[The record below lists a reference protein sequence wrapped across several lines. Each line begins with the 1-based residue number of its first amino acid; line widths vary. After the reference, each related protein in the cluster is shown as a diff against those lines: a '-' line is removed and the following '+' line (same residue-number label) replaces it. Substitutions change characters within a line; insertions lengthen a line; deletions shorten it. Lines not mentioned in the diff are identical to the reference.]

1 MEEEIEIKLSG
12 DKYIAEFRK
21 MYFND
26 PIVGSIMLAITKT
39 LQSVEWKVH
48 NDPKG
53 ALQKSLDN
61 VNWSEKL
68 EEILMFLVYGF
79 SLFEIV
85 LGEEDGIVV
94 WKAMHTRPQDTI
106 QKWHNDKHG
115 KLISVTQQVWGSA
128 ADVEDGTDNAFTEFG
143 TAEIKIAK
151 CLHFASNKTANRPTG
166 ISLLRNAY
174 RSWYYKTNFEKLE
187 AIGIERDLTGLP
199 VLTPDEDAVL
209 LDQDGNLNALGMWA
223 WQTVRG
229 VKRNEQEGLVL
240 QPGWTFELQG
250 SPGARQFDTGDVI
263 GRYDAKI
270 AMSVL
275 AQFLLLGIQNDSGS
289 FALASVQSE
298 LFNKAVEGF
307 AKMIANVVNHQF
319 IGARGL
325 SLLNDYPKDKPAY
338 IEPVGA
344 SKLNMND
351 MATFLGRLFKFNV
364 ITPDDKLE
372 DHVRKMTGLPE
383 RDETTARLVQ
393 NVNDKLGH
401 TDTQGDL
408 DAIEVKVE
416 EKIEVEDGKSNSK
429 EGKKNGD
436 N

>member
-12 DKYIAEFRK
+12 DRYIGEFRK

-53 ALQKSLDN
+53 ALQRSLDN
-61 VNWSEKL
+61 VNWTHKL
-68 EEILMFLVYGF
+68 EEVLMFLVYGF
-79 SLFEIV
+79 SLFEVV
-85 LGEEDGIVV
+85 LKEDEDGVIV
-94 WKAMHTRPQDTI
+94 WDAMYTRPQDSI
-106 QKWHNDKHG
+106 QKWHNDDHG

-128 ADVEDGTDNAFTEFG
+128 ADVDDNSESAFAEFG
-143 TAEIKIAK
+143 TAEIKISK

-166 ISLLRNAY
+166 VSLLRNAY

-209 LDQDGNLNALGMWA
+209 LDEDGNLNALGRWA
-223 WQTVRG
+223 WETVRG

-240 QPGWTFELQG
+240 QPGWEFELQG
-250 SPGARQFDTGDVI
+250 SPGQRQFDMGEVI
-263 GRYDAKI
+263 ARYDAKI

-307 AKMIANVVNHQF
+307 ALMIANVVNHQF

-325 SLLNDYPKDKPAY
+325 SLLNGYPKDKQAY

-351 MATFLGRLFKFNV
+351 MAAFLGRLFKFNV

-383 RDETTARLVQ
+383 RDETTSRLVQ

-401 TDTQGDL
+401 TKSQGDL
-408 DAIEVKVE
+408 PPVVEKVE
-416 EKIEVEDGKSNSK
+416 EDIKVEEPK
-429 EGKKNGD
+429 EGTKNGD
-436 N
+436 K

>member
-1 MEEEIEIKLSG
+1 
-12 DKYIAEFRK
+12 
-21 MYFND
+21 
-26 PIVGSIMLAITKT
+26 
-39 LQSVEWKVH
+39 
-48 NDPKG
+48 
-53 ALQKSLDN
+53 
-61 VNWSEKL
+61 
-68 EEILMFLVYGF
+68 
-79 SLFEIV
+79 
-85 LGEEDGIVV
+85 
-94 WKAMHTRPQDTI
+94 
-106 QKWHNDKHG
+106 
-115 KLISVTQQVWGSA
+115 
-128 ADVEDGTDNAFTEFG
+128 
-143 TAEIKIAK
+143 
-151 CLHFASNKTANRPTG
+151 
-166 ISLLRNAY
+166 
-174 RSWYYKTNFEKLE
+174 
-187 AIGIERDLTGLP
+187 
-199 VLTPDEDAVL
+199 
-209 LDQDGNLNALGMWA
+209 
-223 WQTVRG
+223 

-307 AKMIANVVNHQF
+307 AKMIANVVNYQF

-401 TDTQGDL
+401 TDSQGDL
-408 DAIEVKVE
+408 DAVEQVVKEEIDVE
-416 EKIEVEDGKSNSK
+416 KDDDKNSK
-429 EGKKNGD
+429 VKEGTKNGD
-436 N
+436 K